1 MSKPK
6 IMVAVLTG
14 AERQNWLNPNLAMN
28 LVTMARDTRFEV
40 YFFPVSDARP
50 WEAARNMTVHAARQA
65 GVDWLLSFDND
76 NFTDFNPLDIIA
88 SAGPNQHVITLSC
101 GYKTSPSA
109 YAFSCVS
116 RPTSAVDGPFS
127 EVADAFGGGVLMIR
141 NTVWK
146 KISRG
151 PWFRWQH
158 DNNEVLAPGPKT
170 QGEDVYFAHLVR
182 QNGFKVWTHQ
192 QRAGHYHT
200 IDLTVM
206 ADTLLQRQGGQ
217 PERKPVGILRDAA
230 SGMLR
235 KLVAR

>member
-1 MSKPK
+1 
-6 IMVAVLTG
+6 
-14 AERQNWLNPNLAMN
+14 
-28 LVTMARDTRFEV
+28 
-40 YFFPVSDARP
+40 
-50 WEAARNMTVHAARQA
+50 MTVHAARQA

-146 KISRG
+146 KSHAVLGSDGSTITTKCSRPDQRRKVKMSTSLTWSGRTASKCGRISNG
-151 PWFRWQH
+151 PGTTT
-158 DNNEVLAPGPKT
+158 P
-170 QGEDVYFAHLVR
+170 
-182 QNGFKVWTHQ
+182 
-192 QRAGHYHT
+192 
-200 IDLTVM
+200 LT
-206 ADTLLQRQGGQ
+206 
-217 PERKPVGILRDAA
+217 
-230 SGMLR
+230 
-235 KLVAR
+235 